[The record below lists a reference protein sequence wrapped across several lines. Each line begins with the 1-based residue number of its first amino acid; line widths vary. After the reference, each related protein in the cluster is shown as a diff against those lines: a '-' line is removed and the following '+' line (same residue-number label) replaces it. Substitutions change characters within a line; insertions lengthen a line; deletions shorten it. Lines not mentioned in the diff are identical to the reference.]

1 VIAISKNISG
11 AASHHQAVRILYR
24 TRDNFKNI
32 AKALGIMDDFK
43 SGVPR
48 MAYKGVVSTLYR
60 GQRVYVAPNLNW
72 KGYDP
77 SWWSYD
83 PGDADFLAMWPRF
96 VGRNFEEIFFG
107 IMKKNLLSSVQNNRV
122 IFKLN
127 KKLSNKNP
135 FLS

>member
-1 VIAISKNISG
+1 MILIDVKYFCLFKKIVNYQIKQTLIKKFKIFQFANIPG

-48 MAYKGVVSTLYR
+48 MAYKGVVSTMYR

-77 SWWSYD
+77 SW
-83 PGDADFLAMWPRF
+83 
-96 VGRNFEEIFFG
+96 
-107 IMKKNLLSSVQNNRV
+107 
-122 IFKLN
+122 
-127 KKLSNKNP
+127 
-135 FLS
+135 